1 MSNAR
6 TLSWGSTVRLG
17 TVRLG
22 TVRLGTVRLGTT
34 PLALG
39 ATR

>member
-22 TVRLGTVRLGTT
+22 TVRLGTT

>member
-22 TVRLGTVRLGTT
+22 TT
-34 PLALG
+34 PLALR